1 MAIQTRVS
9 EIFQEIFDDP
19 ALRVTPETSP
29 ADIADWDSV
38 AQLKLVLA
46 MDEAFGVQLAMEEA
60 ASLSNVGDFLNALRK
75 HGVGD

>member
-1 MAIQTRVS
+1 
-9 EIFQEIFDDP
+9 
-19 ALRVTPETSP
+19 
-29 ADIADWDSV
+29 
-38 AQLKLVLA
+38 